1 MPRNPN
7 KNQKRQQGTTR
18 ATPQGGTSWLHQSTN
33 WPLYAVLLSKD
44 WQETYLTSVLVA
56 RQSPRSGKIGAA
68 AFLVDR
74 ACLGVKSAFV
84 RICKS
89 PEDYVKR
96 VREPMLKDQDME
108 DMELDAFD
116 LVAKIITE
124 GLAYAE
130 RLGLSPDPEY
140 RQASLLLSGA
150 NPAACDVEVPL
161 GGSGGKPLF
170 VPGPYDNM
178 GQVVATLTRTVGPD
192 GFDLDVPPEQR
203 ENLVEMLGKSF
214 NFTGAATQPDKGS

>member
-1 MPRNPN
+1 MPRNPDQN
-7 KNQKRQQGTTR
+7 RKRPQHTTR

-44 WQETYLTSVLVA
+44 WQDTYLTSVLVA
-56 RQSPRSGKIGAA
+56 RQSPRSGKIAAA

-108 DMELDAFD
+108 DLGLDAFD

-150 NPAACDVEVPL
+150 NPAACDVEIPL
-161 GGSGGKPLF
+161 GGPDGKPLF
-170 VPGPYDNM
+170 VPGSYDDVEH
-178 GQVVATLTRTVGPD
+178 VVAVLTRTVGPEA
-192 GFDLDVPPEQR
+192 FELDVPPEQR
-203 ENLVEMLGKSF
+203 EGLVEMLGKSL
-214 NFTGAATQPDKGS
+214 NFTDTAPQPEKGS